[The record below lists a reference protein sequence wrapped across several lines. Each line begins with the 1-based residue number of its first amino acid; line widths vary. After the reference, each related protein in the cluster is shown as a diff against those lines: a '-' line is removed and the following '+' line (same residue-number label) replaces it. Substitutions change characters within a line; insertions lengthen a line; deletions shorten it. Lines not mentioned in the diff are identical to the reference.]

1 MTAQNIQN
9 IKNAINIIDVIG
21 HFERLRRKGRN
32 YVCKCLFHKENTASF
47 TVNKAKGI
55 YKCFGCG
62 ASGDAIK
69 FIQEHLKKDF
79 IEAVK
84 WLGEFYKIP
93 IDETTKESQP
103 RKPARSKPQV
113 TQTPEPVY
121 IPKDLFNASLHCYAE
136 NNFVKFLKTQFEPC
150 IVEMLIE
157 KYYIGS
163 SKYYPGA
170 VVFWQ
175 VDNCDN
181 IRYGKIM
188 GYDPETGK
196 RIKGEFPQL
205 TSVTRAIINNCTKAE
220 ISPPDWA
227 LQYDKQE
234 TKPQVLF
241 GLHLISEDLGKPI
254 AIVESEKTAIV
265 ASVFI
270 PGFIWL
276 ATGGKGYEK
285 HNNRGQINEVPEL
298 FRDKFKPLAGRNVV
312 LFPDLGA
319 VEDWREL
326 AVKLSD
332 IAPVTV
338 DDYLEKLELAEKC
351 DLCDFL
357 TSDTARRE
365 LIDDYKNELIEQ
377 APQTLP
383 EGLAIWEQ
391 CRANGL
397 MAKDLHQAHNEI
409 LRDYDFD
416 GEGLLIGLKNKN
428 IAA

>member
-1 MTAQNIQN
+1 MTDANIQN

-21 HFERLRRKGRN
+21 HFERLSKKGRN
-32 YVCKCLFHKENTASF
+32 HVCKCLFHKENTASF

-103 RKPARSKPQV
+103 RKPARRKPQV

-121 IPKDLFNASLHCYAE
+121 IPKDLFNASLYCYSE
-136 NNFVKFLKTQFEPC
+136 NNFVNFLNTLFEPC

-175 VDNCDN
+175 VDNLDN

-188 GYDPETGK
+188 GYHPETGK

-220 ISPPDWA
+220 TSPPEWV
-227 LQYDKQE
+227 LKYDKQE

-276 ATGGKGYEK
+276 ATGGKGYEMY
-285 HNNRGQINEVPEL
+285 NNRGQINEVPEI
-298 FRDKFKPLAGRNVV
+298 FREKFKPLAGRNVV

-319 VEDWREL
+319 VEDWRGL

-338 DDYLEKLELAEKC
+338 NDLLQDLGLPEKN

-357 TSDTARRE
+357 TSDPARRE
-365 LIDDYKNELIEQ
+365 LIEDYKNALIEQ
-377 APQTLP
+377 APETIP
-383 EGLAIWEQ
+383 EGVAIFE
-391 CRANGL
+391 RYRNRGL
-397 MAKDLHQAHNEI
+397 RIIDMRQAHKEI
-409 LRDYDFD
+409 LESGYFRYK
-416 GEGLLIGLKNKN
+416 I
-428 IAA
+428 